1 MAQKIFQS
9 FRRIPGH
16 FPAFR
21 KKEEPC
27 DVQGSRYRVAV
38 CSDYGF
44 PSKPTSVAYDPVI
57 DMLAVLTRDGNI
69 YIYGKP
75 GISFSAVH
83 ETNAQY
89 IQVVFLTGSRKLVT
103 LTDSDD
109 MYLWELTSVSQTS
122 SQLTQRSCLKRI
134 TSQLKSLPSGV
145 PSSSNNNEET
155 SHVTA
160 LCYASDGRSILI
172 GTDNGWVA
180 SVRLNTNTATDDFT
194 KFWCLPSAD
203 DAINP
208 SRILD
213 GISPD
218 RRQRLR
224 ADAVV
229 VLSERPGFPG
239 QLLIGYN
246 SGLSLLFDLRSDRVM
261 ALLPWQHGLEA
272 AAWCGG
278 SGQPNRSNQT
288 PHQPQLG
295 MRLLTAHSDGSLGVW
310 SLREIG
316 FGTTTISPI
325 QPPLL
330 QMEEAPSMPY
340 GPFPCKLISKVF
352 WLPSALGGITVFV
365 GGMPRATY
373 GERHTVS
380 ILRGSNIDQAANAS
394 VVAARLAVA
403 AEAED
408 DDEIPEESSLSAPP
422 IHVFDSDAPEHVC
435 LDLPSSLVDLVPVG
449 SVDGPVQI
457 LVLLCEE
464 EMVVIDLITSGWPF
478 MRPPYLTCL
487 HTTSL
492 TTYNLITQVSSTLL
506 SNLEAAGAYYG
517 PEGRFGRGGAIADNP
532 SGGGWS
538 SLPWPIQGGHALIN
552 GSRLSTSSLGGNI
565 LYTDDLL
572 LTGHEDGSVAFW
584 RLSAGGCLRRIY
596 TLYTAILFE
605 DVSQLDHPN
614 GVDDD
619 GDAWPPFRQ
628 AGVFDPFM
636 DDSRVAI
643 QFIYLV
649 DNTLVVGG
657 AAGQVIVYQFLNFTP
672 CIEPAIVTIKKSMPG
687 FQWKGHAPL
696 TLRKCF
702 SDKFTANPEQTTPL
716 PAQLQATGVIFV
728 QPPARITSLLLS
740 EFELTHLKEFSQNQ
754 TNNISGDGGG
764 LQILLALGTPHGFG
778 VVFVPKPLPNND
790 SNTKKPL
797 PPQPLL
803 AVSTIPDNIDALQ
816 EAAAGEGWAR
826 RRTRELKKSLRDS
839 FRRLKRVRSTKS
851 NFQPVVSAS
860 TANVSR
866 AGIRRTVT
874 QSNRAAPNQTDV
886 APLDEAERRSGRVP
900 DENILLISQYNVER
914 EICDRVQD
922 TANVA
927 IISCFAFGP
936 PLFKSSPSNARPT
949 LHPVATLFIG
959 TKAGTVKLYSIF
971 VDKTTLNSSVLPKLQ
986 LYYSRELI
994 LQHRAP
1000 VLSLRLIDA
1009 KSNMPYSLSDYK
1021 HYISDSGK
1029 SHNLPVL
1036 SVVSEE
1042 QIRLFNLPNLHLK
1055 FKARITAI
1063 DGYRI
1068 KSASVVGF
1076 RIHGKTSSS
1085 LSKESTV
1092 DSACGDLERSN
1103 TSGISV
1109 TSQTNQNC
1117 EYSFVFTNVGGQAVL
1132 LSMPQLRRMDTLH
1145 LLDSHDVVAVSSVV
1159 FSQPGSTNVN
1169 NSCYVHGPA
1178 LGLYQLAPG
1187 QLTLFDVVRTGQK
1200 ASLLGVSYRPIYR
1213 LSLIGNTNA
1222 NMKTLSEKTN
1232 SIGDSRI
1239 SNRSVLSTS
1248 QLHNIS
1254 QTSSVFSSSVQ
1265 NQSNSMSSH
1274 NLSDSIRNGLV
1285 SPSSVSCTS
1294 DRNNHRDRVS

>member
-1 MAQKIFQS
+1 MAQRIFQS

-21 KKEEPC
+21 KKEEHL
-27 DVQGSRYRVAV
+27 DIQGSKYRVSV

-122 SQLTQRSCLKRI
+122 CQLVQRSCLKRI
-134 TSQLKSLPSGV
+134 ISQLKSLPSGV
-145 PSSSNNNEET
+145 PSISTNNEEI

-229 VLSERPGFPG
+229 VLLERPGFPG

-246 SGLSLLFDLRSDRVM
+246 SGLSLLFDLRSDRIM
-261 ALLPWQHGLEA
+261 ELLPWQHGLEA

-278 SGQPNRSNQT
+278 SGQPNRSNPT
-288 PHQPQLG
+288 SHQPQLG
-295 MRLLTAHSDGSLGVW
+295 MRLLIAHSDGSLGVW
-310 SLREIG
+310 SLKEIG

-352 WLPSALGGITVFV
+352 WLPSALGG
-365 GGMPRATY
+365 
-373 GERHTVS
+373 

-457 LVLLCEE
+457 LILLCEE

-492 TTYNLITQVSSTLL
+492 TTYNLITQVSPTLL

-584 RLSAGGCLRRIY
+584 RLNAGGCLRRIY

-657 AAGQVIVYQFLNFTP
+657 AAGQAIVYQFLNFTP

-702 SDKFTANPEQTTPL
+702 SNKITVNPEQATPL

-728 QPPARITSLLLS
+728 QPPARITSLLSS

-754 TNNISGDGGG
+754 TNNIGGDGG

-778 VVFVPKPLPNND
+778 VVFVPKPLSNND
-790 SNTKKPL
+790 SNTKKHY
-797 PPQPLL
+797 LL
-803 AVSTIPDNIDALQ
+803 NHYLLS
-816 EAAAGEGWAR
+816 AAGEGWAR

-851 NFQPVVSAS
+851 NFQPVAPAS

-927 IISCFAFGP
+927 IVSCFAFGP
-936 PLFKSSPSNARPT
+936 PLFKSSPSNSRPM

-971 VDKTTLNSSVLPKLQ
+971 VDKTSLNSSVLPKLQ

-1103 TSGISV
+1103 ASGISV

-1159 FSQPGSTNVN
+1159 FSQPGSINVN
-1169 NSCYVHGPA
+1169 TSCYVPGPA

-1200 ASLLGVSYRPIYR
+1200 ASSLGVSYRPIYR
-1213 LSLIGNTNA
+1213 LSLIGNPNS
-1222 NMKTLSEKTN
+1222 NMKTLCEKTN

-1254 QTSSVFSSSVQ
+1254 QTSSVLSSSVQ
-1265 NQSNSMSSH
+1265 NQSNSISSH

-1285 SPSSVSCTS
+1285 SPSVSCTS
-1294 DRNNHRDRVS
+1294 DRNNHRNRVS

>member
-1 MAQKIFQS
+1 M
-9 FRRIPGH
+9 
-16 FPAFR
+16 
-21 KKEEPC
+21 
-27 DVQGSRYRVAV
+27 
-38 CSDYGF
+38 
-44 PSKPTSVAYDPVI
+44 
-57 DMLAVLTRDGNI
+57 
-69 YIYGKP
+69 
-75 GISFSAVH
+75 
-83 ETNAQY
+83 
-89 IQVVFLTGSRKLVT
+89 RKLVT

-122 SQLTQRSCLKRI
+122 CQLVQRSCLKRI
-134 TSQLKSLPSGV
+134 ISQLKSLPSGV
-145 PSSSNNNEET
+145 PSISTNNEEI

-229 VLSERPGFPG
+229 VLLERPGFPG

-246 SGLSLLFDLRSDRVM
+246 SGLSLLFDLRSDRIM

-278 SGQPNRSNQT
+278 SGQPNRSNPT
-288 PHQPQLG
+288 SHQPQLG

-310 SLREIG
+310 SLKEIG

-380 ILRGSNIDQAANAS
+380 
-394 VVAARLAVA
+394 
-403 AEAED
+403 
-408 DDEIPEESSLSAPP
+408 P
-422 IHVFDSDAPEHVC
+422 
-435 LDLPSSLVDLVPVG
+435 
-449 SVDGPVQI
+449 
-457 LVLLCEE
+457 
-464 EMVVIDLITSGWPF
+464 
-478 MRPPYLTCL
+478 
-487 HTTSL
+487 
-492 TTYNLITQVSSTLL
+492 TLL

-657 AAGQVIVYQFLNFTP
+657 AAGQAIVYQFLNFTP

-702 SDKFTANPEQTTPL
+702 SNKITVNPEQATPL

-728 QPPARITSLLLS
+728 QPPARITSLLSS

-754 TNNISGDGGG
+754 TNNIGGDGG

-778 VVFVPKPLPNND
+778 VVFVPKPLSNND

-851 NFQPVVSAS
+851 NFQPVAPAS

-927 IISCFAFGP
+927 IVSCFAFGP
-936 PLFKSSPSNARPT
+936 PLFKSSPSNSRPM

-971 VDKTTLNSSVLPKLQ
+971 VDKTSLNSSVLPKLQ

-1076 RIHGKTSSS
+1076 RIHGKASSS

-1159 FSQPGSTNVN
+1159 FSQPGSINVN
-1169 NSCYVHGPA
+1169 TSCYVPGPA

-1200 ASLLGVSYRPIYR
+1200 ASSLGVSYRPIYR
-1213 LSLIGNTNA
+1213 LSLIGNPNS
-1222 NMKTLSEKTN
+1222 NMKTLCEKTN

-1254 QTSSVFSSSVQ
+1254 QTSSVLSSSVQ

-1285 SPSSVSCTS
+1285 SPSVSCTS
-1294 DRNNHRDRVS
+1294 DRNNHRNRVS

>member
-16 FPAFR
+16 FPTFR
-21 KKEEPC
+21 KKPDLN
-27 DVQGSRYRVAV
+27 DVQGSKYRVSV
-38 CSDYGF
+38 CSDYGY

-57 DMLAVLTRDGNI
+57 DMLAVLTRDGSI

-75 GISFSAVH
+75 GIAFSAMH
-83 ETNAQY
+83 ETSAQY
-89 IQVVFLTGSRKLVT
+89 IQVAFLIGTKKLVT

-109 MYLWELTSVSQTS
+109 IYLWELTSVSQSS
-122 SQLTQRSCLKRI
+122 SQLVQRSCLKRI

-145 PSSSNNNEET
+145 PNSSANNEGT

-180 SVRLNTNTATDDFT
+180 SVRLNTSAATSDYT
-194 KFWCLPSAD
+194 KFWCPPSAD

-213 GISPD
+213 GISSD

-229 VLSERPGFPG
+229 VLLERPGFPG

-246 SGLSLLFDLRSDRVM
+246 SGLSLLFDLRSDRIM

-278 SGQPNRSNQT
+278 SGQPNKSSPT
-288 PHQPQLG
+288 SHLSQLG

-310 SLREIG
+310 SLKEIG
-316 FGTTTISPI
+316 VGTTTISPV

-340 GPFPCKLISKVF
+340 GPFPCKMISKVF

-408 DDEIPEESSLSAPP
+408 DDEIPEESSLSAP

-435 LDLPSSLVDLVPVG
+435 LDLPSSLIDLIPVG
-449 SVDGPVQI
+449 SVDGPVQMLI
-457 LVLLCEE
+457 LLCEE

-492 TTYNLITQVSSTLL
+492 TTYNLTTQVSSTLL
-506 SNLEAAGAYYG
+506 SNLEAAGSYYG
-517 PEGRFGRGGAIADNP
+517 PEGRFGRGGAIANNP
-532 SGGGWS
+532 AGGGWS

-614 GVDDD
+614 GVDDE

-643 QFIYLV
+643 QFIDLV

-672 CIEPAIVTIKKSMPG
+672 HIEPAIVTIKKSVPG

-696 TLRKCF
+696 TLRTCF
-702 SDKFTANPEQTTPL
+702 SSNFIANSGQPTPL

-754 TNNISGDGGG
+754 TNNSSGGG

-790 SNTKKPL
+790 SDTQKPL
-797 PPQPLL
+797 APQTLL
-803 AVSTIPDNIDALQ
+803 AVSTIPENIDALQ

-851 NFQPVVSAS
+851 NVQPVVSTS
-860 TANVSR
+860 TVNVSR

-874 QSNRAAPNQTDV
+874 QSNRTAPNQTDGT
-886 APLDEAERRSGRVP
+886 PLDEAERRSGRVP
-900 DENILLISQYNVER
+900 DENVLLISQYNVER

-922 TANVA
+922 SASVA
-927 IISCFAFGP
+927 IVSCFAFGP
-936 PLFKSSPSNARPT
+936 PLFKPSPSNSRPT
-949 LHPVATLFIG
+949 IHPVATLFIG

-971 VDKTTLNSSVLPKLQ
+971 VDKTVSNPCVLPKLQ

-1009 KSNMPYSLSDYK
+1009 KSSMPYSLSDWK
-1021 HYISDSGK
+1021 HYMSDVGK

-1076 RIHGKTSSS
+1076 RVHGKIN
-1085 LSKESTV
+1085 SKESTA
-1092 DSACGDLERSN
+1092 DSACVDLERSN
-1103 TSGISV
+1103 ASGVSV
-1109 TSQTNQNC
+1109 TSHADQNC
-1117 EYSFVFTNVGGQAVL
+1117 EYSFVFTNVGGQAIV

-1169 NSCYVHGPA
+1169 TSCYVHGPA

-1200 ASLLGVSYRPIYR
+1200 ASPLGVSYRPIYR
-1213 LSLIGNTNA
+1213 LSLIGNANA

-1232 SIGDSRI
+1232 SVGDSRI
-1239 SNRSVLSTS
+1239 ADRNVLSNS
-1248 QLHNIS
+1248 HLHNVS
-1254 QTSSVFSSSVQ
+1254 QASTVFTPSVQ
-1265 NQSNSMSSH
+1265 NQSNSMSSSH
-1274 NLSDSIRNGLV
+1274 NLSDSVINGLV
-1285 SPSSVSCTS
+1285 SPTV
-1294 DRNNHRDRVS
+1294 

>member
-21 KKEEPC
+21 KKTDLS
-27 DVQGSRYRVAV
+27 DVQGSKYRVSV

-44 PSKPTSVAYDPVI
+44 PSKPTSIAYDPVI

-75 GISFSAVH
+75 GISFSAAH

-89 IQVVFLTGSRKLVT
+89 IQVVFLTGSKKLVT

-109 MYLWELTSVSQTS
+109 IYLWELTSVSQTS
-122 SQLTQRSCLKRI
+122 SQLVQRSCLRRI

-145 PSSSNNNEET
+145 PSSSANEEHC
-155 SHVTA
+155 HVTA
-160 LCYASDGRSILI
+160 LCYAFDGRSILI
-172 GTDNGWVA
+172 GTDSGWVA
-180 SVRLNTNTATDDFT
+180 SICLNTSGTTDDYS
-194 KFWCLPSAD
+194 KFWCPPSND
-203 DAINP
+203 GAINP

-229 VLSERPGFPG
+229 VLLERPEFPG

-246 SGLSLLFDLRSDRVM
+246 SGLSLLFDLRSDRIM

-278 SGQPNRSNQT
+278 SGQPNKSNSASH
-288 PHQPQLG
+288 PPQLG

-310 SLREIG
+310 SLKGIG
-316 FGTTTISPI
+316 FGTTTISPV

-352 WLPSALGGITVFV
+352 WLPSSLGGITVFV

-380 ILRGSNIDQAANAS
+380 ILRGSNIDQAANAN
-394 VVAARLAVA
+394 VIAARLAAA

-408 DDEIPEESSLSAPP
+408 DEEIPDESPLSAPP

-435 LDLPSSLVDLVPVG
+435 LDLPSSLVDLIPVG
-449 SVDGPVQI
+449 PVDGPVQI
-457 LVLLCEE
+457 LIILCEE
-464 EMVVIDLITSGWPF
+464 EIVVVDLITSGWPF
-478 MRPPYLTCL
+478 MRPPYLACL

-492 TTYNLITQVSSTLL
+492 TTYNLTTQISSTLL
-506 SNLEAAGAYYG
+506 SNLEAAGAFYG

-596 TLYTAILFE
+596 TLHTAILFE
-605 DVSQLDHPN
+605 DVNQLAHAN

-636 DDSRVAI
+636 DDSRVAV
-643 QFIYLV
+643 QYIYLV

-657 AAGQVIVYQFLNFTP
+657 AAGQIIVYQFLNFTP
-672 CIEPAIVTIKKSMPG
+672 CIEPAIVPIKKSVPG

-696 TLRKCF
+696 TLRTCF
-702 SDKFTANPEQTTPL
+702 SNNCNISPEQTNTQH

-728 QPPARITSLLLS
+728 QPPARITSLLVS
-740 EFELTHLKEFSQNQ
+740 EFDLSHLKEFSQSK
-754 TNNISGDGGG
+754 TNNSGGG
-764 LQILLALGTPHGFG
+764 LQVLLALGTPHGFG
-778 VVFVPKPLPNND
+778 VVFVPKPLSNNSND
-790 SNTKKPL
+790 SSTQKSL

-851 NFQPVVSAS
+851 NIQPVVSGRTS
-860 TANVSR
+860 NISR

-874 QSNRAAPNQTDV
+874 QSNRGASNQTDGT
-886 APLDEAERRSGRVP
+886 PLDEAERRSGRVP
-900 DENILLISQYNVER
+900 EENIQLISQLNVER

-922 TANVA
+922 SASVA
-927 IISCFAFGP
+927 IVSCFAFGP
-936 PLFKSSPSNARPT
+936 PLFKSSPSNSHSA
-949 LHPVATLFIG
+949 LHPLATLFIG

-971 VDKTTLNSSVLPKLQ
+971 VDKASNSLDLPKIY

-1009 KSNMPYSLSDYK
+1009 KSNMPFSLSDCRPYA
-1021 HYISDSGK
+1021 YDTAGK

-1055 FKARITAI
+1055 FKARITAT

-1076 RIHGKTSSS
+1076 RVHGKTNSS

-1092 DSACGDLERSN
+1092 GSACGDLERSN
-1103 TSGISV
+1103 ASGISLI
-1109 TSQTNQNC
+1109 SHPEQNC
-1117 EYSFVFTNVGGQAVL
+1117 EYSFVFTNVGGQAVV

-1145 LLDSHDVVAVSSVV
+1145 LLDSHDVVAVSSVT
-1159 FSQPGSTNVN
+1159 FSHPGSTNVN
-1169 NSCYVHGPA
+1169 TPCYVHGPA

-1200 ASLLGVSYRPIYR
+1200 ASTLGVSYRPIYR
-1213 LSLIGNTNA
+1213 LSLTGNTNV
-1222 NMKTLSEKTN
+1222 NVKNFSEKTN
-1232 SIGDSRI
+1232 SVGDSGI
-1239 SNRSVLSTS
+1239 SNRGGLSNNK
-1248 QLHNIS
+1248 LHNLS
-1254 QTSSVFSSSVQ
+1254 RTSTVYTSSAQ
-1265 NQSNSMSSH
+1265 NQSDSMIPH
-1274 NLSDSIRNGLV
+1274 NVSDSMRNGLA
-1285 SPSSVSCTS
+1285 SPYPISGTS
-1294 DRNNHRDRVS
+1294 DGITYRNRVS

>member
-21 KKEEPC
+21 KKEEHL
-27 DVQGSRYRVAV
+27 DVQGSRYRVSV

-69 YIYGKP
+69 YVYGKP

-89 IQVVFLTGSRKLVT
+89 IQVVFLTGSRKLIT

-122 SQLTQRSCLKRI
+122 CQLVQRSCLKRI
-134 TSQLKSLPSGV
+134 ISQLKSLPTGV
-145 PSSSNNNEET
+145 PSISTNNEET

-229 VLSERPGFPG
+229 VLLERPGFPG

-246 SGLSLLFDLRSDRVM
+246 SGLSLLFDLRSDRIM

-278 SGQPNRSNQT
+278 SGQPNRSNPT
-288 PHQPQLG
+288 SHQPQLG

-310 SLREIG
+310 SLKEIG

-352 WLPSALGGITVFV
+352 WLPSDLGGITVFV

-457 LVLLCEE
+457 LILLCEE

-492 TTYNLITQVSSTLL
+492 TTYNLITQVSPTLL

-605 DVSQLDHPN
+605 DVSQL
-614 GVDDD
+614 
-619 GDAWPPFRQ
+619 
-628 AGVFDPFM
+628 
-636 DDSRVAI
+636 
-643 QFIYLV
+643 
-649 DNTLVVGG
+649 
-657 AAGQVIVYQFLNFTP
+657 
-672 CIEPAIVTIKKSMPG
+672 
-687 FQWKGHAPL
+687 
-696 TLRKCF
+696 LRKCF
-702 SDKFTANPEQTTPL
+702 SNKITVNPEQATPL

-728 QPPARITSLLLS
+728 QPPARITSLLSS

-754 TNNISGDGGG
+754 TSNIGGDGG

-778 VVFVPKPLPNND
+778 VVFVPKPLSNND

-851 NFQPVVSAS
+851 NFQPVVPAF

-900 DENILLISQYNVER
+900 DENILLISQYNIER

-927 IISCFAFGP
+927 IVSCFAFGP
-936 PLFKSSPSNARPT
+936 PLFKSSPSNSRPM
-949 LHPVATLFIG
+949 LHSVATLFIG

-1103 TSGISV
+1103 ASGISV

-1159 FSQPGSTNVN
+1159 FSQPGSINVN
-1169 NSCYVHGPA
+1169 TSGYVPGPA

-1187 QLTLFDVVRTGQK
+1187 QLTLFDVVRSGQK
-1200 ASLLGVSYRPIYR
+1200 ASSLGVSYRPIYR
-1213 LSLIGNTNA
+1213 LSLIGNPNA

-1232 SIGDSRI
+1232 STGDSRI

-1254 QTSSVFSSSVQ
+1254 QTSSVLSSSVQ

-1285 SPSSVSCTS
+1285 SPSVSCTS
-1294 DRNNHRDRVS
+1294 DRNNHRNRVS